1 MATGISEERIR
12 GWGFVQAVLS
22 AVWSLDEDP
31 VPDRH
36 VLAVAERIT
45 TGAGGRVQTHLPHKP
60 TSSMRRP
67 DAGHLPRQRS

>member
-1 MATGISEERIR
+1 MALGPTAVALAERRCRRLAVVTGISEERIR

-36 VLAVAERIT
+36 VLAVAERLRDRR
-45 TGAGGRVQTHLPHKP
+45 GPRLP
-60 TSSMRRP
+60 
-67 DAGHLPRQRS
+67 AV